1 MNTVKISKNEVPIMN
16 IGEIKT
22 AALSMADAVYEI
34 IELTQ
39 EGFMENKSEILSGAI
54 NKEHQINQMEKL
66 LTKNIMELSKDSN
79 DKAGLS
85 VMEQMIEA
93 LERMGDEVASMI
105 ERIEV
110 KVAEKLLFSEK
121 GVEQFNETYDTMKKS
136 VAMMREYLRNK
147 SEDTRKRVV
156 DNGFQV
162 KELVERYRK
171 EHSDRL
177 IHGLCT
183 PMGANMY
190 FDMLDFTGNLAR
202 HASNIVKLF

>member
-1 MNTVKISKNEVPIMN
+1 MN
-16 IGEIKT
+16 IIEIKN
-22 AALSMADAVYEI
+22 AALLMADAVYEI

-39 EGFMENKSEILSGAI
+39 EGFMENKAEILSDAM
-54 NKEHQINQMEKL
+54 NKEHKINETEKF
-66 LTKNIMELSKDSN
+66 LTRNIMELSKNSN
-79 DKAGLS
+79 DKAELS
-85 VMEQMIEA
+85 VIEQMIEA
-93 LERMGDEVASMI
+93 LERMGDEVASMV

-136 VAMMREYLRNK
+136 VIMMREFLRNK
-147 SEDTRKRVV
+147 REDTKKKVI

-171 EHSDRL
+171 EHADRL

>member
-1 MNTVKISKNEVPIMN
+1 
-16 IGEIKT
+16 
-22 AALSMADAVYEI
+22 
-34 IELTQ
+34 
-39 EGFMENKSEILSGAI
+39 
-54 NKEHQINQMEKL
+54 MEKL
-66 LTKNIMELSKDSN
+66 LTASVLELSKRSSR
-79 DKAGLS
+79 KKEL
-85 VMEQMIEA
+85 VIVEQTIEA
-93 LERMGDEVASMI
+93 LERMGDEVASLI

-110 KVAEKLLFSEK
+110 KVAEKLLFSEE

-136 VAMMREYLRNK
+136 VSMMKEYLKTKDEN
-147 SEDTRKRVV
+147 TRKKIL

-171 EHSDRL
+171 EHADRL

-202 HASNIVKLF
+202 HASNIVKLY